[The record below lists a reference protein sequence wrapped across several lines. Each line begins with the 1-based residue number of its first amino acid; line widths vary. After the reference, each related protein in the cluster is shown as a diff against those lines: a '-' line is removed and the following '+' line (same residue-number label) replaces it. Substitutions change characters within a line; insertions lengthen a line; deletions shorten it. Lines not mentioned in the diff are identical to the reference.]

1 MQPPSCAHS
10 LRILPSTVDD
20 SGWQLCWLTILNIEG
35 ALLILKLWF
44 TLQEALFNQ
53 DAGVRL
59 QFLSSER
66 QKRPPAPLLYRWEN

>member
-10 LRILPSTVDD
+10 FRILPSTVDD
-20 SGWQLCWLTILNIEG
+20 NGWQLCWLTILNAEG

-66 QKRPPAPLLYRWEN
+66 QKRLPAPSLYRWEN